1 MHSACLKGASFGL
14 MQRSKQPHYSI
25 TLSASPRS
33 VAGISRP
40 SAGLEVD
47 HEFKLSRRLDPQLA
61 GFVTFEDAASV
72 ETNWAGSIRQVVAV
86 AQEAPGISVSQ
97 QG

>member
-1 MHSACLKGASFGL
+1 

-25 TLSASPRS
+25 TSSASPRS

-61 GFVTFEDAASV
+61 GFVAFEDAASV
-72 ETNWAGSIRQVVAV
+72 NTNWAGSIRQVVAV
-86 AQEAPGISVSQ
+86 AQEAPGISVSR